1 MFGSTVRCVFTP
13 HFTATHTST
22 IDMFRRAAAILGP
35 KCHVRE
41 LDDADNAHAL
51 GKSAMVV
58 DSLMS
63 FCNVVRA
70 LARVQREK
78 GGAPTPWFR

>member
-13 HFTATHTST
+13 HFTATHPST
-22 IDMFRRAAAILGP
+22 IELFRRGAAILGS
-35 KCHVRE
+35 KCKVRE

-63 FCNVVRA
+63 FCHVVRA
-70 LARVQREK
+70 LARVQKEK
-78 GGAPTPWFR
+78 GGVPTPWFR